1 MDINGAYVRRFLE
14 SVELPVK
21 CMEGDRDYNEVHSER
36 YAVTIRAIM
45 KIDLPPGADVLEIG
59 AAPYGMSAW
68 LASKF
73 NQLSLANFAQ
83 KPRKRQ
89 VNILLDG
96 HSRRLTEYGFNVE
109 QADWPVP
116 DEAFDFVT
124 ACEIVEHLA
133 NDPMALFA
141 GVNRILRPGG
151 YFLVSTPNAASIQ
164 NILKLGRLVPA
175 GLAQHFRRPFSTE
188 SLYERH
194 NREYNP
200 FTIGDMM
207 LAAGFEIFIMETD
220 SAFPLFNLGYPTEQI
235 EQILSIIGM
244 PELRRDTI
252 NVVGRKVSG
261 VVNRYP
267 ETHDLYIASDN
278 DPTRAPMF
286 ASAATKTPRAKR
298 TRPAKKLGPEPQ
310 APIMT
315 DRS

>member
-14 SVELPVK
+14 SVKLPIK

-45 KIDLPPGADVLEIG
+45 KVDLPSCADVLEIG

-68 LASKF
+68 LASRF
-73 NQLSLANFAQ
+73 DHLSLANYAR
-83 KPRKRQ
+83 KPGSGH
-89 VNILLDG
+89 VDILLDG
-96 HSRRLTEYGFNVE
+96 QSRRLTEYGFNVE
-109 QADWPVP
+109 QADWPLP

-133 NDPMALFA
+133 MDPMALFA

-164 NILKLGRLVPA
+164 NILKLGRLIPA

-200 FTIGDMM
+200 FTIGEMM
-207 LAAGFEIFIMETD
+207 IAGGFEVFIMETD
-220 SAFPLFNLGYPTEQI
+220 SAFPLFDLDYPTEQI

-252 NVVGRKVSG
+252 NVIGRKVSG
-261 VVNRYP
+261 VVNRHP
-267 ETHDLYIASDN
+267 ETHDLYIASDS
-278 DPTRAPMF
+278 DPTRPGMF
-286 ASAATKTPRAKR
+286 ASAARKTRKSKPTEAAAK
-298 TRPAKKLGPEPQ
+298 PGAEPQ
-310 APIMT
+310 VRVTP
-315 DRS
+315 DQS